1 MFMLKIIRRYKL
13 MLAMLW
19 ASEIMNKE
27 TVEEQKAMYA
37 ETPRRLK
44 EKVKAILVNAGF
56 EEITEE

>member
-1 MFMLKIIRRYKL
+1 

-19 ASEIMNKE
+19 ASEIMAKE
-27 TVEEQKAMYA
+27 TIEEQKAMYA